1 MSSNSPHSEQA
12 LVFDNIKIKVST
24 DQVRLARGGKRFL
37 NCIVDGFIVY
47 FLSFIFNFIC
57 LIVLYNVL
65 SVESRD
71 MDNHIFSLFILL
83 VWCLASMIVYLS
95 YYILFEYLTQ
105 KTIGKMLTV
114 TKVVTKK
121 GGRPSFYQIVIRSLV
136 RLIPLES
143 LTFLGACSVG
153 WHDEISGTLVAD
165 DSKATKADLTLRT
178 EAIEGAGS
186 LEGGIAG
193 NYNFSIGDVISEAWA
208 KTNGAKGTFWLAILF
223 MVLAAIAVRIPSNI
237 ADGILAQG
245 PIFSQITNFMLNM
258 VLLPG
263 LIMIGVK
270 IATQQPTRAVEVFA
284 YGGKFL
290 PLLIT
295 AILSYIML
303 IIGFILAIFPM
314 IYLVFA
320 YYFASL
326 LVVDKNLG
334 AWEALEASR
343 KAVTHHWFKF
353 FGLLLVLSLI
363 NMISMLAL
371 GLGLIWTMP
380 MSFIAIGIL
389 YNKIFGF
396 SNEIPPKPIPPKLTP
411 INFSHLS

>member
-24 DQVRLARGGKRFL
+24 DQVRLAGGGKRFL
-37 NCIVDGFIVY
+37 NCIVDWFIIS

-57 LIVLYNVL
+57 LIVLFNVL

-71 MDNHIFSLFILL
+71 MDNPIFSLFISL
-83 VWCLASMIVYLS
+83 VWCLASIIEYIS

-105 KTIGKMLTV
+105 TTIGKMLTV
-114 TKVVTKK
+114 TKVISKK

-143 LTFLGACSVG
+143 LSFLGARSVG
-153 WHDEISGTLVAD
+153 WHDEISGTLVVD
-165 DSKATKADLTLRT
+165 EKAVLTLRT

-208 KTNGAKGTFWLAILF
+208 KTNGAKGTFWLALLF
-223 MVLAAIAVRIPSNI
+223 MSLAAIAVNIPSNI

-245 PIFSQITNFMLNM
+245 PILSQITNVMLNM

-263 LIMIGVK
+263 LLMIGVK
-270 IATQQPTRAVEVFA
+270 IATRQPTRAVEVFA

-295 AILSYIML
+295 AILLHIML
-303 IIGFILAIFPM
+303 IIGFILAIFPA

-353 FGLLLVLSLI
+353 FGLVLVLLLI
-363 NMISMLAL
+363 NMISMLAI
-371 GLGLIWTMP
+371 GLGLIWTIP

-396 SNEIPPKPIPPKLTP
+396 SNAIPPKPIPPKLTP

>member
-1 MSSNSPHSEQA
+1 
-12 LVFDNIKIKVST
+12 
-24 DQVRLARGGKRFL
+24 
-37 NCIVDGFIVY
+37 
-47 FLSFIFNFIC
+47 
-57 LIVLYNVL
+57 
-65 SVESRD
+65 
-71 MDNHIFSLFILL
+71 MDNPIFSLFISL
-83 VWCLASMIVYLS
+83 VWCLASIIEYIS

-105 KTIGKMLTV
+105 TTIGKMLTV
-114 TKVVTKK
+114 TKVVSKK
-121 GGRPSFYQIVIRSLV
+121 GGRPSFYQIVIRSLA

-143 LTFLGACSVG
+143 LSFLGARSVG
-153 WHDEISGTLVAD
+153 WHDEISGTLVVD
-165 DSKATKADLTLRT
+165 DKAVLTLRT

-208 KTNGAKGTFWLAILF
+208 KTNGAKGTFWLALLF
-223 MVLAAIAVRIPSNI
+223 MILAAIAVNIPSNI

-245 PIFSQITNFMLNM
+245 PILSQITNVMLNM

-263 LIMIGVK
+263 LLMIGVK
-270 IATQQPTRAVEVFA
+270 IATRQPTRAVEVFA

-295 AILSYIML
+295 AILLHIML
-303 IIGFILAIFPM
+303 IIGFILAIFPA

-353 FGLLLVLSLI
+353 FGLLLVLLLI
-363 NMISMLAL
+363 NMISMLAI

-396 SNEIPPKPIPPKLTP
+396 SNAIPPKPIPPKLTP

>member
-1 MSSNSPHSEQA
+1 M
-12 LVFDNIKIKVST
+12 FDNIKIKVST
-24 DQVRLARGGKRFL
+24 DQVRLAGGGKRFL
-37 NCIVDGFIVY
+37 NCIVDWFIIS

-57 LIVLYNVL
+57 LIVLFNVL

-71 MDNHIFSLFILL
+71 MDNPIFSLFISL
-83 VWCLASMIVYLS
+83 VWCLASIIEYIS

-105 KTIGKMLTV
+105 TTIGKMLTV
-114 TKVVTKK
+114 TKVISKK

-143 LTFLGACSVG
+143 LSFLGARSVG
-153 WHDEISGTLVAD
+153 WHDEISGTLVVD
-165 DSKATKADLTLRT
+165 EKAVLTLRT

-208 KTNGAKGTFWLAILF
+208 KTNGAKGTFWLALLF
-223 MVLAAIAVRIPSNI
+223 MSLAAIAVNIPSNI

-245 PIFSQITNFMLNM
+245 PILSQITNVMLNM

-263 LIMIGVK
+263 LLMIGVK
-270 IATQQPTRAVEVFA
+270 IATRQPTRAVEVFA

-295 AILSYIML
+295 AILLHIML
-303 IIGFILAIFPM
+303 IIGFILAIFPA

-353 FGLLLVLSLI
+353 FGLLLVLLLI
-363 NMISMLAL
+363 NMISMLAI
-371 GLGLIWTMP
+371 GLGLIWTIP

-396 SNEIPPKPIPPKLTP
+396 SNAIPPKPIPPKLTP